1 MERSICI
8 HAHFYQPPREN
19 PWLEA
24 VERQD
29 SAYPFHDWNERV
41 TSECYAPNAAAR
53 ILDGAGLIRQIT
65 NNYSRISFNFG
76 PTLLSWLK
84 DKAPKTYSRILHA
97 EKESAQRFGGHGSAM
112 AQVYNHMIMPLAND
126 RDKETQVR
134 WGLRDFESRF
144 GRKPEGMWLAETA
157 ADIPSLEALARA
169 GIKFTVL
176 AQHQAAR
183 VRKLG
188 GRNWKDVSGGRIDP
202 SRAYLAKLPSGN
214 KINLFFYDG
223 PVSQA
228 VAFEKL
234 LDSGEVFA
242 NRLKSGFSDKRTWPQ
257 LMHIATDGET
267 YGHHHKYGDMALAFA
282 LDQIDSEHDIR
293 LTNYG
298 EFLQEHP
305 PEMEVQ
311 IVENTSWSCSHGVE
325 RWRSDCGCNTGREG
339 WKQAWRA
346 PVREALD
353 YLRDAAAVLFE
364 EKGSALLKD
373 PWDARNHYIDVVLD
387 RSDESL
393 WLFFEAH
400 SRRQL
405 DHQETVAALNL
416 LEMQR
421 HALLMYTSCGWFF
434 DELSGMETVQVI
446 QYAGRV
452 IQLAKQ
458 MGAALETGFLEKLSH
473 ARGNIPEFGDGANI
487 YNMWVKPSVV
497 DLCKVGAHFAISTLF
512 DGDHEIPKFCYDISS
527 VDYHHD
533 QTGGSRLGMGRAKVT
548 SKITRDSRDIA
559 FAAIHMGD
567 QILHA
572 GVREATNGEF
582 TALTAKVTEE
592 FSAGRFPDVLD
603 ALDDYFG
610 EMRYSLKSLF
620 KDEQKRIIDM
630 ILSNTLQD
638 AEASYHSI
646 YEKHGALM
654 RFLKEMDQPIPEVLR
669 ITTAFVLNSDL
680 VRTFWGDPVD
690 AVRISMLLE
699 LVKREGVKIDEAGV
713 GFAAG
718 NSLARLMR
726 QLSKS
731 PANLELLHRADVLVP
746 LLQMLPFPVNY
757 WESQNI
763 YYQMLQNELPSRLS
777 NEDEISIAWVK
788 RFVALGE
795 KLRVSV
801 PVMEPAELPVAV
813 KTERQ
818 LV

>member
-1 MERSICI
+1 MRLQ
-8 HAHFYQPPREN
+8 HRPPG
-19 PWLEA
+19 
-24 VERQD
+24 
-29 SAYPFHDWNERV
+29 WN
-41 TSECYAPNAAAR
+41 
-53 ILDGAGLIRQIT
+53 
-65 NNYSRISFNFG
+65 
-76 PTLLSWLK
+76 
-84 DKAPKTYSRILHA
+84 
-97 EKESAQRFGGHGSAM
+97 
-112 AQVYNHMIMPLAND
+112 
-126 RDKETQVR
+126 
-134 WGLRDFESRF
+134 
-144 GRKPEGMWLAETA
+144 
-157 ADIPSLEALARA
+157 
-169 GIKFTVL
+169 
-176 AQHQAAR
+176 
-183 VRKLG
+183 
-188 GRNWKDVSGGRIDP
+188 
-202 SRAYLAKLPSGN
+202 
-214 KINLFFYDG
+214 
-223 PVSQA
+223 
-228 VAFEKL
+228 
-234 LDSGEVFA
+234 
-242 NRLKSGFSDKRTWPQ
+242 
-257 LMHIATDGET
+257 
-267 YGHHHKYGDMALAFA
+267 
-282 LDQIDSEHDIR
+282 
-293 LTNYG
+293 
-298 EFLQEHP
+298 
-305 PEMEVQ
+305 
-311 IVENTSWSCSHGVE
+311 
-325 RWRSDCGCNTGREG
+325 
-339 WKQAWRA
+339 QAWRA
-346 PVREALD
+346 PLREALD

-373 PWDARNHYIDVVLD
+373 PWDARNHYIDVVLN

-416 LEMQR
+416 MEMQR

-452 IQLAKQ
+452 IQLAKE
-458 MGAALETGFLEKLSH
+458 MGADLETGFLEKLSH

-527 VDYHHD
+527 VNYHHH
-533 QTGGSRLGMGRAKVT
+533 QAGGSRLGMGRAKVT
-548 SKITRDSRDIA
+548 SKITRDSRDIT

-567 QILHA
+567 QVLHA

-582 TALTAKVTEE
+582 TELMAKVTEE
-592 FSAGRFPDVLD
+592 FFAGRFPDVLD

-630 ILSNTLQD
+630 ILANTLQD

-680 VRTFWGDPVD
+680 VRTFSADPVD

-699 LVKREGVKIDEAGV
+699 LVKREGVNIDEASV

-718 NSLARLMR
+718 NSLTRLMR
-726 QLSKS
+726 QLSKA
-731 PANLELLHRADVLVP
+731 PANLELLHRADVLVA

-763 YYQMLQNELPSRLS
+763 YYQMLQNELPSRLN
-777 NEDEISIAWVK
+777 NEDEISVAWVK

-813 KTERQ
+813 KPERQ